1 MLFDLGPSLGV
12 TTVMRRRPIPVLL
25 LPALLLLASAHC
37 SLAASGAIWAA
48 KVEGSAWIEGSSR
61 TRLIQGKQIEV
72 GAKIV
77 TEANGNV
84 ILLFENGST
93 INVRPGTTFSIKE
106 FACEPFDRSKV
117 EWRALRS
124 EPGESSRTKVQV
136 DDGTI
141 VANVRKLRRSSTFDI
156 ATPLGTAGIRGTTV
170 YAEVDMTNADNPVSF
185 GVVEGRVAFALNSGE
200 TRNIGSGSAVGV
212 SPAGQF
218 TPPPANAQQMLS
230 TAQQAGQ
237 TMSLVTP
244 PASSALDL
252 SGGTTGTGADTG
264 SSEATTFASASTAD
278 GAPALTSSQ
287 GTVTLVAANGAESSG
302 SGNLGAALAP
312 GTIITTGEDG
322 SAVIDIGGGST
333 VQVQPKT
340 QLTIGETRMDRAIN
354 EDGDPIPEVNVTLP
368 VGTVIARTAGG
379 ANPVS
384 PEVQSMLRLPFG
396 RTWDTATPEQ
406 IRQAVLDAVQRNPD
420 SAPEIVRAAIQ
431 NVRQTGRFPSSGEAD
446 SKQVVE
452 DDGDGETSLQE
463 MAAMIGSAATEGNP
477 ALAEPIAEAVAGAT
491 RSAGLAAVVLNV
503 VTPRGTI
510 TPITSGITI
519 ISSTGADPST
529 SVVTVASPTGT
540 DFVVTTEGEQLTVAE
555 GLVLILRPDGI
566 EYGDLDDYPDLLDGV
581 DGFDFTANN
590 VFLPPADLPPPNP
603 PAPLS
608 P

>member
-1 MLFDLGPSLGV
+1 MEMRLRPVSRFLFSF
-12 TTVMRRRPIPVLL
+12 LL
-25 LPALLLLASAHC
+25 IAAAVQS
-37 SLAASGAIWAA
+37 SIAASGAIWAA
-48 KVEGSAWIEGSSR
+48 KVEGNAWIDGSSR
-61 TRLIQGKQIEV
+61 TRLVQGKQVEV

-106 FACEPFDRSKV
+106 FACEPFDHSRT
-117 EWRALRS
+117 EWRSLRS

-156 ATPLGTAGIRGTTV
+156 TTPLGTAGIRGTTV
-170 YAEVDMTNADNPVSF
+170 YAEVDMANADNPVSF
-185 GVVEGRVAFALNSGE
+185 GVADGSVAFALNSGE
-200 TRNIGSGSAVGV
+200 TRNLGSGSAVGV
-212 SPAGQF
+212 SAAGQF

-230 TAQQAGQ
+230 TAQQVGQ
-237 TMSLVTP
+237 SMSLVTP
-244 PASSALDL
+244 PAPPVPGA
-252 SGGTTGTGADTG
+252 TTGAEGLAADAVAEVT
-264 SSEATTFASASTAD
+264 STAAA
-278 GAPALTSSQ
+278 GAPALASSQ
-287 GTVTLVAANGAESSG
+287 GSVTLIAANGAETEGSG
-302 SGNLGAALAP
+302 SLGAALAP

-333 VQVQPKT
+333 LQVQPKT

-354 EDGDPIPEVNVTLP
+354 DAGDPIPEVTVTLP

-379 ANPVS
+379 GSPVS
-384 PEVQSMLRLPFG
+384 PEVQSMLRLPFTT
-396 RTWDTATPEQ
+396 TWQTATPEQ
-406 IRQAVLDAVQRNPD
+406 IRQAVLDAVRRNPD

-431 NVRQTGRFPSSGEAD
+431 NVRLTGRYPGAGETDA
-446 SKQVVE
+446 KQVVE

-463 MAAMIGSAATEGNP
+463 MAALIGSAATEGNP
-477 ALAEPIAEAVAGAT
+477 EMAQQIADAVASAS
-491 RSAGLAAVVLNV
+491 RSAGMAAVSLSI

-510 TPITSGITI
+510 TPLTAGITI
-519 ISSTGADPST
+519 VTSTGADPAT

-540 DFVVTTEGEQLTVAE
+540 DFVITTDGEQLTVGE
-555 GLVLILRPDGI
+555 GLVVILRPDGI
-566 EYGDLDDYPDLLDGV
+566 EWGSLEDYPDLLDGI
-581 DGFDFTANN
+581 DGFNFNN

-603 PAPLS
+603 PGPLS